1 MDNTTFNKYK
11 NYEFMKPVK
20 LIGFILILLGW
31 NFASAQTPSFYNSNG
46 GTSSNTFPLA
56 STTNTVQWLYT
67 PNVFNSAGSTGI
79 PSGSGTITKV
89 YFRIGSTGSTSTYTN
104 FTIKL
109 GQTSDTLFP
118 TGDTFFTNLTLVRF
132 DSVYTIPAGA
142 QGDWF
147 GIDLQTPFVYDS
159 SKTLIVEIKFYNTT
173 QSAFGTL
180 GNSNTTQKLIS
191 ADTAALA
198 QTGFGSTTW
207 QDFGFDYLITTGKV
221 NLNTAKE
228 ILLFPNPGKEFISIY
243 NLPLT
248 NKRFI
253 NIYDV
258 YGKLI
263 LSKSCDSLNNSE
275 TIDIRG
281 FENGLYITTI
291 QSDNLTLTKKFIK
304 N

>member
-1 MDNTTFNKYK
+1 MKYFLKSELLFVVFSLMTISSKAQSIFKGLNNDNSTF
-11 NYEFMKPVK
+11 
-20 LIGFILILLGW
+20 LLGAT
-31 NFASAQTPSFYNSNG
+31 NARKSQCLYKPSDFNTIPNNG
-46 GTSSNTFPLA
+46 EITKI
-56 STTNTVQWLYT
+56 YYRY
-67 PNVFNSAGSTGI
+67 GSTGI
-79 PSGSGTITKV
+79 
-89 YFRIGSTGSTSTYTN
+89 STPHDLSP

>member
-1 MDNTTFNKYK
+1 MKYFLKSELLFVVFSLMTISSKAQSIFKGLNNDNSTF
-11 NYEFMKPVK
+11 
-20 LIGFILILLGW
+20 LLGAT
-31 NFASAQTPSFYNSNG
+31 NARKSQCLYKPSDFNTLPNNG
-46 GTSSNTFPLA
+46 EITKI
-56 STTNTVQWLYT
+56 YYRY
-67 PNVFNSAGSTGI
+67 GSTGI
-79 PSGSGTITKV
+79 
-89 YFRIGSTGSTSTYTN
+89 STPHDLSP

-263 LSKSCDSLNNSE
+263 LSKSCNSLNNSE

>member
-1 MDNTTFNKYK
+1 
-11 NYEFMKPVK
+11 MKS
-20 LIGFILILLGW
+20 ISIILILNIATLSSSLAQSIFKGLNNDNSTFLLGAT
-31 NFASAQTPSFYNSNG
+31 NARKSQCLYKPSDFNTLPNNG
-46 GTSSNTFPLA
+46 EITKI
-56 STTNTVQWLYT
+56 YYRY
-67 PNVFNSAGSTGI
+67 GSTGI
-79 PSGSGTITKV
+79 
-89 YFRIGSTGSTSTYTN
+89 STPHDLSP